1 MVAKRASAAG
11 AGGHEEVLAA
21 AREVDELLLVGG
33 AADCEVEL
41 RVEAE
46 LAGVD
51 AVLGAEG
58 LALGQ
63 TVVGGEGQRSGLAR
77 VPADEHALM
86 VGEDVTTCYW
96 MVIISKVN

>member
-21 AREVDELLLVGG
+21 ARQVDELLLVGG

-63 TVVGGEGQRSGLAR
+63 TVVGGGEGQRSGLAR

-96 MVIISKVN
+96 MFII